1 MKWYQYILYAVGIAA
16 IALFIWNPA
25 FLPVWATGVVEVIV
39 IVFNPL
45 PVSKKKITNTAAR
58 KLFPFLRYINKS
70 LNKGGIMGRKNEMGI
85 IPSDK
90 EKALK
95 NKLDD
100 MINLKNPILEMMD
113 GPIIGIGLNAFDE
126 KVLSQV
132 NELYE
137 QPINEMVDA
146 FLDDDYDA
154 CIDQGGEILAL
165 SINTPMID
173 GTENEVIAYQT
184 VLRALTELI
193 VGLCSNE
200 RKKLIEA

>member
-1 MKWYQYILYAVGIAA
+1 MKWHQYILYGVGVIAVV
-16 IALFIWNPA
+16 LFIWNPA
-25 FLPVWATGVVEVIV
+25 FMPVWATGVVEFIV
-39 IVFNPL
+39 IIFNPL
-45 PVSKKKITNTAAR
+45 PVSKKKITNKAAR
-58 KLFPFLRYINKS
+58 KLFPLLKLINKS

-100 MINLKNPILEMMD
+100 MIKLKNPILEMMD
-113 GPIIGIGLNAFDE
+113 GPVIGIGLNAFDK

-132 NELYE
+132 NPLYAE
-137 QPINEMVDA
+137 PINDLIDA
-146 FLDDDYDA
+146 FLEDDYDS

-165 SINTPMID
+165 AINTPLID

-184 VLRALTELI
+184 IIRALTELI
-193 VGLCSNE
+193 VGLATNA
-200 RKKLIEA
+200 KKKAA